1 MLFHGRGRNG
11 KRHPLA
17 LAPCG
22 SIRASGEN
30 GQHSGA
36 QPLSGALQRQLF
48 PFWHFVPP
56 PPAGGV
62 FPEGGAFRP
71 LSQTLRV
78 CQLSQGE
85 SQDRG
90 GHASCLFFE
99 RAPRAYWECFL
110 PLPLGEVDATNGSR
124 RRGRTRSPAGSCRR
138 SAEGPINRRCAKNA
152 FSEAASIFP
161 LRQLLW
167 GLKGAS
173 SPWRRVAAPSIRFVP
188 WAALASCWPL
198 PQQLLPVSAAGG
210 GRSCCIAGWVESS
223 GASCTLRRKRSTLPS
238 AMNKFKRQRQKVETF
253 SPIGPFH
260 CTRWQ
265 NVLK

>member
-1 MLFHGRGRNG
+1 MLFHGRDRNG

-36 QPLSGALQRQLF
+36 QPLSGALQRQKGE
-48 PFWHFVPP
+48 PF
-56 PPAGGV
+56 A
-62 FPEGGAFRP
+62 
-71 LSQTLRV
+71 LSVKPFGFASSPKGRAKTVVGTL
-78 CQLSQGE
+78 LASFLKGHQGHTG
-85 SQDRG
+85 S
-90 GHASCLFFE
+90 ASCLSLWE
-99 RAPRAYWECFL
+99 RWMRPTGADGEGAPA
-110 PLPLGEVDATNGSR
+110 PL
-124 RRGRTRSPAGSCRR
+124 RGAAAAAAEGLSNRR
-138 SAEGPINRRCAKNA
+138 SAKNA

-161 LRQLLW
+161 LRLLLW

-173 SPWRRVAAPSIRFVP
+173 SPFLVV
-188 WAALASCWPL
+188 
-198 PQQLLPVSAAGG
+198 
-210 GRSCCIAGWVESS
+210 GWVESR

-238 AMNKFKRQRQKVETF
+238 AINKFKRQRQKVETF
-253 SPIGPFH
+253 SPISPFH

>member
-78 CQLSQGE
+78 CSSPKGRAKTVVGTLLASFLKGHQGHTG
-85 SQDRG
+85 S
-90 GHASCLFFE
+90 ASCLSLWE
-99 RAPRAYWECFL
+99 RWMRPTGADGEGAPA
-110 PLPLGEVDATNGSR
+110 PL
-124 RRGRTRSPAGSCRR
+124 RGAAAAA
-138 SAEGPINRRCAKNA
+138 AEGPSNRRSAKNA

-161 LRQLLW
+161 LRLLLW

-173 SPWRRVAAPSIRFVP
+173 SPFLVV
-188 WAALASCWPL
+188 
-198 PQQLLPVSAAGG
+198 
-210 GRSCCIAGWVESS
+210 GWVESR
-223 GASCTLRRKRSTLPS
+223 GREGG
-238 AMNKFKRQRQKVETF
+238 VETPLPTSGPAERPAHF
-253 SPIGPFH
+253 AASAALSPL
-260 CTRWQ
+260 Q
-265 NVLK
+265 

>member
-90 GHASCLFFE
+90 GHASCLSLWE
-99 RAPRAYWECFL
+99 RWMRPTGADGEGAPA
-110 PLPLGEVDATNGSR
+110 PL
-124 RRGRTRSPAGSCRR
+124 RGAAAAA
-138 SAEGPINRRCAKNA
+138 AEGPSNRRSEKNA

-161 LRQLLW
+161 LRLLLW

-173 SPWRRVAAPSIRFVP
+173 SPFLVV
-188 WAALASCWPL
+188 
-198 PQQLLPVSAAGG
+198 
-210 GRSCCIAGWVESS
+210 GWVESR
-223 GASCTLRRKRSTLPS
+223 GREGG
-238 AMNKFKRQRQKVETF
+238 VETPLPTSGPAERPAHF
-253 SPIGPFH
+253 AASAALSPL
-260 CTRWQ
+260 Q
-265 NVLK
+265 

>member
-11 KRHPLA
+11 KRHLLA

-78 CQLSQGE
+78 CQLSQRE

-99 RAPRAYWECFL
+99 RAPRADGEGAPP
-110 PLPLGEVDATNGSR
+110 PL
-124 RRGRTRSPAGSCRR
+124 RGAAAAAAEGLSNRR
-138 SAEGPINRRCAKNA
+138 SAKNA

-161 LRQLLW
+161 LRLLLW

-210 GRSCCIAGWVESS
+210 GRSCCIAGWVEPR
-223 GASCTLRRKRSTLPS
+223 GRKGG
-238 AMNKFKRQRQKVETF
+238 VETPLPTSGPAERPAHF
-253 SPIGPFH
+253 AASAALSPL
-260 CTRWQ
+260 Q
-265 NVLK
+265 